1 MLYSSYQAKKLLKTE
16 TATTFYQ
23 SLGLGL
29 VLLPWTPIPVT
40 GHVDISILEVYKP
53 YHPES

>member
-16 TATTFYQ
+16 TATTLYQ